1 MELEFLTKEQIKEL
15 EYAGVY
21 NIETGKEKV
30 LIRKYNDEGEGISS
44 MLHPVSPRNY
54 IMRIADATIVLDPT
68 YDNILESVIICEA
81 PMVWCG
87 MNTLLKVIE
96 IINHNKSQ
104 KKD

>member
-1 MELEFLTKEQIKEL
+1 
-15 EYAGVY
+15 
-21 NIETGKEKV
+21 
-30 LIRKYNDEGEGISS
+30 
-44 MLHPVSPRNY
+44 
-54 IMRIADATIVLDPT
+54 MRIADATIVLDPT